1 MMYDAFVLAHEH
13 PLVQHHLL
21 QAFCHLTHLDLHT
34 ATLYLDH
41 QKAIPKPHE
50 ADLTSRTTTSHR
62 LINKACA
69 SWQLGIEQMMTTVKL
84 VTRRN
89 QPKPSTPTTKRQ
101 TKRACRPPQG
111 IERVTY
117 RTTFITI
124 NSTLAKHGI
133 LSVTLK
139 QCTHDP
145 CRQPTTHYSPQ
156 HPDALCP

>member
-1 MMYDAFVLAHEH
+1 MMNDALVLAHEH
-13 PLVQHHLL
+13 PLVQHHLI
-21 QAFCHLTHLDLHT
+21 QASRHLTQLDLHM
-34 ATLYLDH
+34 ATLYLAH

-50 ADLTSRTTTSHR
+50 ADLTPRTITSRR

-84 VTRRN
+84 VTIRN

-101 TKRACRPPQG
+101 TKRVCCPPQG

-117 RTTFITI
+117 RTTFSTI
-124 NSTLAKHGI
+124 NSTLTKHGI
-133 LSVTLK
+133 LLVTLK

-145 CRQPTTHYSPQ
+145 FRQPTTYYSSQ